1 MGVLSAAAENRR
13 LVKKRTAVKLKA
25 SDYVGLPNNTAQN
38 SSDNFPSYLQTTIIA
53 QILSIGEEGGP
64 FVSYQQGRRNDKTW
78 GVGTYIGL
86 SKKSGTLI
94 LALLSNELIN
104 RAATM
109 HSNDNAFTGPLFI
122 FMYLQ
127 A

>member
-1 MGVLSAAAENRR
+1 VCTTSI
-13 LVKKRTAVKLKA
+13 
-25 SDYVGLPNNTAQN
+25 DNTAQN